1 MHAIRKTRVSS
12 DALAGALHHHH
23 HHHHHWLLIRGL
35 HRASRLDGA
44 CQQQQEQQQQQQ
56 QHPHQLQLINKLE
69 QQQQQQQQQ
78 QQNQNQN
85 QNHHHHHYYHHHHHY
100 QYYHYHQ
107 QQQKYHQLEFDHC
120 HRNYHNNSQKLEFTR
135 NIKKIFINFNE
146 EKNSVKQGPVESK
159 ARGQDYHR
167 QSVMGKGWTES
178 IEITVTRL
186 ELVSFYIDIYGRKNN
201 EIDIDIYVRVKTLE
215 ILILVLV
222 SALASFKRRET
233 WTSEGVTVVAD
244 RIMRA
249 SFILSGILTGWW
261 CILTLIAAPPAISL
275 QLQTGPDNNFY
286 PRTSKWL
293 SLIGTGLRQS
303 SQPEGESLSS
313 GSPGFGSFPASLRAK
328 SRAGRSSAASAGRNK
343 KDSKREQRKRCR
355 RKNGAPCHSRN
366 WCPDIDVGNRAYL
379 APTIF
384 EGKVR
389 SMSSSRS
396 PGSNYAVTFEVKQ
409 IYKSQAGF
417 QPLRKNDSV
426 RLHFRDKSGKRTGG
440 GGGGGAG
447 AGGTRGTEGGEPG
460 GKSSLCRNE
469 GTNEHQQLHE
479 LRQRDDNARVV
490 RADIKR
496 GKVYLVFVNRVGPRN
511 FTILGEPVIRSKK
524 NEQAVQ
530 AVIRPDYVNA
540 RARLLTHG
548 VPNRIREKR
557 AAGLGEDQRDSVS
570 LDHVATLPFHFVGSS
585 TTEVPVREVTLTE
598 LRDSVARTRERVKLV
613 CRTRGSPPPRVHWL
627 KDGAPLYPRR
637 GLRIQHKRRR
647 SKVVIAAARPEDS
660 GRYECV
666 AQSTSGYRASLA
678 AQLLVVNDI
687 KVPETTT
694 VAWPRQEQPCPIAG
708 DFCMNGGTCL
718 FFETVGEPACR

>member
-1 MHAIRKTRVSS
+1 
-12 DALAGALHHHH
+12 
-23 HHHHHWLLIRGL
+23 
-35 HRASRLDGA
+35 
-44 CQQQQEQQQQQQ
+44 
-56 QHPHQLQLINKLE
+56 
-69 QQQQQQQQQ
+69 
-78 QQNQNQN
+78 
-85 QNHHHHHYYHHHHHY
+85 
-100 QYYHYHQ
+100 
-107 QQQKYHQLEFDHC
+107 
-120 HRNYHNNSQKLEFTR
+120 
-135 NIKKIFINFNE
+135 
-146 EKNSVKQGPVESK
+146 
-159 ARGQDYHR
+159 
-167 QSVMGKGWTES
+167 MGKGWTES

-222 SALASFKRRET
+222 STLASPKRRET

-275 QLQTGPDNNFY
+275 QLRTGLDNNFY

-293 SLIGTGLRQS
+293 SLIGTGLIKS
-303 SQPEGESLSS
+303 PQPEGESLYS
-313 GSPGFGSFPASLRAK
+313 GFGSFPSSLRAR

-343 KDSKREQRKRCR
+343 KDSRREQRKRCR

-379 APTIF
+379 APTVF

-409 IYKSQAGF
+409 VYKSQAGF

-426 RLHFRDKSGKRTGG
+426 RLHFRDKSDKRTG

-447 AGGTRGTEGGEPG
+447 AGGTRGTGGGESG

-530 AVIRPDYVNA
+530 AVIRPDYV
-540 RARLLTHG
+540 
-548 VPNRIREKR
+548 
-557 AAGLGEDQRDSVS
+557 
-570 LDHVATLPFHFVGSS
+570 
-585 TTEVPVREVTLTE
+585 REVTLTE

-647 SKVVIAAARPEDS
+647 SKVVIASARPEDS

-718 FFETVGEPACR
+718 FFETVGEPACRCAEGFTGLRCETKDVISTGKTSKDGNEGNRRIKQ

>member
-1 MHAIRKTRVSS
+1 
-12 DALAGALHHHH
+12 
-23 HHHHHWLLIRGL
+23 
-35 HRASRLDGA
+35 
-44 CQQQQEQQQQQQ
+44 
-56 QHPHQLQLINKLE
+56 
-69 QQQQQQQQQ
+69 
-78 QQNQNQN
+78 
-85 QNHHHHHYYHHHHHY
+85 
-100 QYYHYHQ
+100 
-107 QQQKYHQLEFDHC
+107 
-120 HRNYHNNSQKLEFTR
+120 
-135 NIKKIFINFNE
+135 
-146 EKNSVKQGPVESK
+146 
-159 ARGQDYHR
+159 
-167 QSVMGKGWTES
+167 MGKGWTES

-222 SALASFKRRET
+222 STLASPKRRET

-275 QLQTGPDNNFY
+275 QLRTGLDNNFY

-293 SLIGTGLRQS
+293 SLIGTGLIKS
-303 SQPEGESLSS
+303 PQPEGESLYS
-313 GSPGFGSFPASLRAK
+313 GFGSFPSSLRAR

-343 KDSKREQRKRCR
+343 KDSRREQRKRCR

-379 APTIF
+379 APTVF

-409 IYKSQAGF
+409 VYKSQAGF

-426 RLHFRDKSGKRTGG
+426 RLHFRDKSDKRTG

-447 AGGTRGTEGGEPG
+447 AGGTRGTGGGESG

-530 AVIRPDYVNA
+530 AVIRPDYV
-540 RARLLTHG
+540 
-548 VPNRIREKR
+548 
-557 AAGLGEDQRDSVS
+557 
-570 LDHVATLPFHFVGSS
+570 
-585 TTEVPVREVTLTE
+585 REVTLTE

-647 SKVVIAAARPEDS
+647 SKVVIASARPEDS

-718 FFETVGEPACR
+718 FFETVGEPACRCAEGFTGLRCETKDVISTGSVYNRHRAPFSCKLGLSTSYYC

>member
-1 MHAIRKTRVSS
+1 
-12 DALAGALHHHH
+12 
-23 HHHHHWLLIRGL
+23 
-35 HRASRLDGA
+35 
-44 CQQQQEQQQQQQ
+44 
-56 QHPHQLQLINKLE
+56 
-69 QQQQQQQQQ
+69 
-78 QQNQNQN
+78 
-85 QNHHHHHYYHHHHHY
+85 
-100 QYYHYHQ
+100 
-107 QQQKYHQLEFDHC
+107 
-120 HRNYHNNSQKLEFTR
+120 
-135 NIKKIFINFNE
+135 
-146 EKNSVKQGPVESK
+146 
-159 ARGQDYHR
+159 
-167 QSVMGKGWTES
+167 MGKGWTES
-178 IEITVTRL
+178 IVITVTRL
-186 ELVSFYIDIYGRKNN
+186 ELVSVFYIDIYGRKNN

-222 SALASFKRRET
+222 STLASFKRRET

-275 QLQTGPDNNFY
+275 QLRTGLDNNFY

-303 SQPEGESLSS
+303 PQPEGESLSS
-313 GSPGFGSFPASLRAK
+313 GLGSFPSSLRAR

-343 KDSKREQRKRCR
+343 KDSRREQRKRCR

-366 WCPDIDVGNRAYL
+366 WCPEIDVGNRAYL
-379 APTIF
+379 APTVF

-409 IYKSQAGF
+409 VYKSQAGF

-426 RLHFRDKSGKRTGG
+426 RLHFRDKSDKRTGG
-440 GGGGGAG
+440 GGGAGAG
-447 AGGTRGTEGGEPG
+447 AGGTRGTGGGESG

-530 AVIRPDYVNA
+530 AVIRPDYV
-540 RARLLTHG
+540 
-548 VPNRIREKR
+548 
-557 AAGLGEDQRDSVS
+557 
-570 LDHVATLPFHFVGSS
+570 
-585 TTEVPVREVTLTE
+585 REVTLTE

-647 SKVVIAAARPEDS
+647 SKVVIASARPEDS

-718 FFETVGEPACR
+718 FFETVGEPACRCAEGFTGLRCETKDVISTGSVYNRHRAPFSCKLGLSTSYYC

>member
-1 MHAIRKTRVSS
+1 
-12 DALAGALHHHH
+12 
-23 HHHHHWLLIRGL
+23 
-35 HRASRLDGA
+35 
-44 CQQQQEQQQQQQ
+44 
-56 QHPHQLQLINKLE
+56 
-69 QQQQQQQQQ
+69 
-78 QQNQNQN
+78 
-85 QNHHHHHYYHHHHHY
+85 
-100 QYYHYHQ
+100 
-107 QQQKYHQLEFDHC
+107 
-120 HRNYHNNSQKLEFTR
+120 
-135 NIKKIFINFNE
+135 
-146 EKNSVKQGPVESK
+146 
-159 ARGQDYHR
+159 
-167 QSVMGKGWTES
+167 MGKGWTES

-530 AVIRPDYVNA
+530 AVIRPDYV
-540 RARLLTHG
+540 
-548 VPNRIREKR
+548 
-557 AAGLGEDQRDSVS
+557 
-570 LDHVATLPFHFVGSS
+570 
-585 TTEVPVREVTLTE
+585 REVTLTE

-718 FFETVGEPACR
+718 FFETVGEPACRCAEGFTGLRCETKDVISTGSVYNRHRAPFSCKLGLSTSYYC

>member
-1 MHAIRKTRVSS
+1 
-12 DALAGALHHHH
+12 
-23 HHHHHWLLIRGL
+23 
-35 HRASRLDGA
+35 
-44 CQQQQEQQQQQQ
+44 
-56 QHPHQLQLINKLE
+56 
-69 QQQQQQQQQ
+69 
-78 QQNQNQN
+78 
-85 QNHHHHHYYHHHHHY
+85 
-100 QYYHYHQ
+100 
-107 QQQKYHQLEFDHC
+107 
-120 HRNYHNNSQKLEFTR
+120 
-135 NIKKIFINFNE
+135 
-146 EKNSVKQGPVESK
+146 
-159 ARGQDYHR
+159 
-167 QSVMGKGWTES
+167 MGKGWTES
-178 IEITVTRL
+178 IVITVTRL
-186 ELVSFYIDIYGRKNN
+186 ELVSVFYIDIYGRKNN

-222 SALASFKRRET
+222 STLASFKRRET

-275 QLQTGPDNNFY
+275 QLRTGLDNNFY

-303 SQPEGESLSS
+303 PQPEGESLSS
-313 GSPGFGSFPASLRAK
+313 GLGSFPSSLRAR

-343 KDSKREQRKRCR
+343 KDSRREQRKRCR

-366 WCPDIDVGNRAYL
+366 WCPEIDVGNRAYL
-379 APTIF
+379 APTVF

-409 IYKSQAGF
+409 VYKSQAGF

-426 RLHFRDKSGKRTGG
+426 RLHFRDKSDKRTGG
-440 GGGGGAG
+440 GGGAGAG
-447 AGGTRGTEGGEPG
+447 AGGTRGTGGGESG

-570 LDHVATLPFHFVGSS
+570 LDHVAALPFHFVGSS

-647 SKVVIAAARPEDS
+647 SKVVIASARPEDS

-718 FFETVGEPACR
+718 FFETVGEPACRCAEGFTGLRCETKDVISTGSVYNRHRAPFSCKLGLSTSYYC